1 MNELARDGND
11 TVRWNRLHPTDA
23 PRVPYLTAQ
32 LSKST
37 GPFIAVTD
45 YQKAYTDQIREFV
58 PGRFTVLGTDGF
70 GRSDT
75 RRQLRRHFEVSREH
89 IVLATLTALMEE
101 GELDVNIVER
111 AMSELEINTDK
122 PNPMRL

>member
-1 MNELARDGND
+1 M
-11 TVRWNRLHPTDA
+11 
-23 PRVPYLTAQ
+23 
-32 LSKST
+32 
-37 GPFIAVTD
+37 TD

-122 PNPMRL
+122 ANPMRL

>member
-1 MNELARDGND
+1 M
-11 TVRWNRLHPTDA
+11 VQ
-23 PRVPYLTAQ
+23 RVPRWSRCWCRRA
-32 LSKST
+32 KPST
-37 GPFIAVTD
+37 
-45 YQKAYTDQIREFV
+45 
-58 PGRFTVLGTDGF
+58 
-70 GRSDT
+70 S
-75 RRQLRRHFEVSREH
+75 S